1 MFGGLCL
8 YLDHL
13 RKKTK
18 MSAAAAAATTK
29 SSITDLMKSN
39 PAFHRLLVTYRDSAA
54 NPLVRFDA
62 LYKLEEFKRFL
73 TAEGIKA
80 LDDFFESGEASWLTT
95 SAEVETQAKIF
106 STITKMGSQLPMKHC
121 HHCQKSCSMGSK
133 CDKSGQ
139 YHM

>member
-1 MFGGLCL
+1 
-8 YLDHL
+8 
-13 RKKTK
+13 
-18 MSAAAAAATTK
+18 MSAATTK
-29 SSITDLMKSN
+29 SSITDLMGSN
-39 PAFHRLLVTYRDSAA
+39 PEFHRLLITYWKSAGD
-54 NPLVRFDA
+54 PLVRFDT

-95 SAEVETQAKIF
+95 SEEVETQAKIF
-106 STITKMGSQLPMKHC
+106 STITKMGSQIPMKHC
-121 HHCQKSCSMGSK
+121 HHCLKSCSMGSK